1 MNIQYKKIE
10 SCDYSFVSKLV
21 DDNLKDVI
29 TKSFNGY
36 FNYALF
42 FDRAMQIGSAYLIFY
57 DDDPC
62 GFIWYSLK
70 GMRLHVNTIVI
81 DKEYQNKKIGTTV
94 LNELETKARESNIPF
109 MQLGVQGVNKK
120 ARDLYIRLGF
130 KDIGYMKE
138 FDTFYMEKRI
148 L

>member
-1 MNIQYKKIE
+1 MNIEYKKIE
-10 SCDYSFVSKLV
+10 TTDYDFVTKLV
-21 DDNLKDVI
+21 DNNLREVI

-42 FDRAMQIGSAYLIFY
+42 FDRAMQIGSAYIIFY
-57 DDDPC
+57 DEAPC

-70 GMRLHVNTIVI
+70 GMRLHVNTIII

-94 LNELETKARESNIPF
+94 LTELEKKARESKIPF
-109 MQLGVQGVNKK
+109 IQLGVQGVNKK

-138 FDTFYMEKRI
+138 FDTYYMEKRI
-148 L
+148 M